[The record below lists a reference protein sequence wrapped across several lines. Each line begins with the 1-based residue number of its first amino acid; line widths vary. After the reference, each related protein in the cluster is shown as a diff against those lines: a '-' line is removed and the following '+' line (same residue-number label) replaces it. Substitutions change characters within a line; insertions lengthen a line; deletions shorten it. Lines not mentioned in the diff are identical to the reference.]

1 MQTALRRK
9 TETRNEKDPSA
20 ALGMTKR
27 GNVSSHFFSFRC
39 EPTSAPSGHL
49 LPEEGGSVHA
59 SPFPWKGLPSAA
71 RRGWLP
77 FLRRSRLLLA
87 FPSGE
92 GCVSGIAAFSY
103 LSLPHW
109 GRGTASA
116 VDRVLSLMAHLRRSP
131 PPLFHT
137 ASTLSGSLRS
147 PPSPRGEGFVSEI
160 PLSPSNLRPFGAS
173 PFRGRREN
181 AGFPYSKSFSRIV
194 IPKSPSVL
202 WYNMTRRMTRS

>member
-1 MQTALRRK
+1 MFRKYRYPHPTSAPSGSLLPEEGGRMPASLHRHFERKREIFFVPFSHAPFAKPFRGSTASALPRYGVSRSLLSNTLRL
-9 TETRNEKDPSA
+9 TANEKDPSA

-27 GNVSSHFFSFRC
+27 GKTSSHFFSFRC

-49 LPEEGGSVHA
+49 LPREGGSVHA

-92 GCVSGIAAFSY
+92 GCVSGIAVFSY

-131 PPLFHT
+131 P
-137 ASTLSGSLRS
+137 SLSYR
-147 PPSPRGEGFVSEI
+147 
-160 PLSPSNLRPFGAS
+160 
-173 PFRGRREN
+173 
-181 AGFPYSKSFSRIV
+181 
-194 IPKSPSVL
+194 
-202 WYNMTRRMTRS
+202 

>member
-1 MQTALRRK
+1 MGFRFA
-9 TETRNEKDPSA
+9 RNGWSSPHRHPSA
-20 ALGMTKR
+20 ALGRTKR
-27 GNVSSHFFSFRC
+27 GKPSSHFVSFRC

-87 FPSGE
+87 FSLGE

-131 PPLFHT
+131 PLSFIPLVPYPARSARHLPLEGKALFRKYRYPQPTSAPSERPLSEEGGRMPSSPIANPFPVSSSRNLPLFCGT
-137 ASTLSGSLRS
+137 
-147 PPSPRGEGFVSEI
+147 I
-160 PLSPSNLRPFGAS
+160 
-173 PFRGRREN
+173 
-181 AGFPYSKSFSRIV
+181 
-194 IPKSPSVL
+194 
-202 WYNMTRRMTRS
+202 